1 MNPNDTTV
9 PGADGTPDPQAP
21 PAAEPS
27 MRGADTGTQVP
38 DAALLDRRIDDACAR
53 IAPLWPL
60 KHFVAVNPFFG
71 LRDLQF
77 QDASDALARITGKG
91 LYMPRDYFRDQ
102 LASGRIGNEDL
113 TLAIARCGSPLDAAG
128 VVRVLDTEAP
138 QPKLGMAPVSEILE
152 RVEGGLWSSF
162 VTERISLH
170 CAAYFDLGQAMV
182 AMPWRNLSL
191 YASWRKA
198 AAIDRSPAMMGL
210 RDFRAPLARL
220 PDAPRAAIAL
230 GIVRL
235 GIPDAAVER
244 YLHAS
249 LLSIGGWASWARYRR
264 WQAELAGESDDAIVD
279 LLAIRVMWDLLLY
292 EEKQSPALIARWREM
307 LAASMRPPSAKR
319 QASAEIDRILLNAME
334 IGFQRQ
340 VIAGLLGASGS
351 DRQARAPISPANSP
365 AARPAA
371 QAAFCIDV
379 RSEVFRR
386 ALETVAP
393 SVQTIGFAGFFGIF
407 VEHVPLG
414 TCTGHVHVPVIFN
427 PAYRIFDRVK
437 DADPGAL
444 PERPPQRTGLSKT
457 WQDLRA
463 WVGGGEARTLV
474 DARRLSIGLSKA
486 WKGFKLSA
494 ASCFSFVEA
503 AGLMY
508 APKLVTDSL
517 GWSRPVPDP
526 CSQGIEPSALGRVGP
541 TLAAV
546 PEAHACGH
554 TAGSGIPEAERL
566 DHAERILRAMTMTR
580 DFGRLVLLAGH
591 GSSTVNNPHATSL
604 DCGACAGQTGEV
616 SARVVAALMNDPAVR
631 RGLAGRG
638 ISIPADTWFLAGLH
652 DTTTDEVRLFD
663 SNEVPA
669 ALAGDLAQL
678 RQFLAQA
685 GDLARAER
693 AALLGLA
700 GLPDRAV
707 AADVRRRSRDWSEVR
722 PEWALANNAAFIA
735 APRSRTA
742 GMDLSGRAF
751 LHEYVWQQDS
761 GYQVLELIMTAP
773 MVVANWINMQYYG
786 SVVDNR
792 RFGSGNKVL
801 HNVAGGAIGVLEG
814 NGGDLRVGL
823 PLQSLHDGRRWVHEP
838 LRLSVFIEAPEAPMD
853 DIIARHALVRQLV
866 DHRWLHLLRIGDDQA
881 IHRRLPGGGWER
893 IDTTV
898 SL

>member
-1 MNPNDTTV
+1 MKPNDILDLPERMDPTSQVPTTASA
-9 PGADGTPDPQAP
+9 PSAGTRSA
-21 PAAEPS
+21 
-27 MRGADTGTQVP
+27 VP
-38 DAALLDRRIDDACAR
+38 DAAALNRRIDDACAR

-60 KHFVAVNPFFG
+60 KHFVAVNPCFG
-71 LRDLQF
+71 LRDQNF
-77 QDASDALARITGKG
+77 QEASDTLARITGNS
-91 LYMPRDYFRDQ
+91 LYMSRDYYREQ
-102 LASGRIGNEDL
+102 LAAGRIGSEDL
-113 TLAIARCGSPLDAAG
+113 ALAIDRCGSRLDAAG
-128 VVRVLDTEAP
+128 VARILSTEAP
-138 QPKLGMAPVSEILE
+138 QPKLGMAPVSEVLE

-170 CAAYFDLGQAMV
+170 CAAYFDLGQAIV
-182 AMPWRNLSL
+182 AMPWRKLSL
-191 YASWRKA
+191 YHAWRKA
-198 AAIDRSPAMMGL
+198 AAIDHSPAMMGL
-210 RDFRAPLARL
+210 RDFRAAITRL
-220 PDAPRAAIAL
+220 PAEPRAAIAL
-230 GIVRL
+230 AIVRL
-235 GIPDAAVER
+235 DIPDAGVER

-249 LLSIGGWASWARYRR
+249 LLSIGGWAAWASYQR
-264 WQAELAGESDDAIVD
+264 WQAELAGEHDDAIVD
-279 LLAIRVMWDLLLY
+279 LLAIRLMWDMLLY
-292 EEKQSPALIARWREM
+292 EEKQSPALVARWREM

-319 QASAEIDRILLNAME
+319 QASAEIDRIMLNAME
-334 IGFQRQ
+334 ISFQRS
-340 VIAGLLGASGS
+340 VVAGLVSAPGT
-351 DRQARAPISPANSP
+351 DQHARPSV
-365 AARPAA
+365 RPAA

-414 TCTGHVHVPVIFN
+414 ACTGHAHVPVIFN
-427 PAYRIFDRVK
+427 PAYRIYDRVK
-437 DADPGAL
+437 DGDTGGL
-444 PERPPQRTGLSKT
+444 PAPRHRRNSLSKA
-457 WQDLRA
+457 WQNLHD
-463 WVGGGEARTLV
+463 WVKDGDARTLLEQ
-474 DARRLSIGLSKA
+474 RRQRIGLYKA

-503 AGLMY
+503 AGLLY
-508 APKLVTDSL
+508 AQKLVTDSF

-526 CSQGIEPSALGRVGP
+526 QRQGLEPAALDRVGP

-546 PEAHACGH
+546 PEAQSCAHSAS
-554 TAGSGIPEAERL
+554 SGIPQADRL
-566 DHAERILRAMTMTR
+566 DHAERILRAMAMTG

-591 GSSTVNNPHATSL
+591 GSSTVNNPQATSL

-631 RGLAGRG
+631 RGLVDRG
-638 ISIPADTWFLAGLH
+638 IAIPADTWFLAGLH
-652 DTTTDEVRLFD
+652 DTTTDEVSLFD
-663 SNEVPA
+663 TDEVPE
-669 ALAGDLAQL
+669 ALAQDLTQL
-678 RQFLAQA
+678 RQSLAQA

-700 GLPDRAV
+700 GRPDRAV

-742 GMDLSGRAF
+742 GMDLGGRAF
-751 LHEYVWQQDS
+751 LHDYVWQQDS
-761 GYQVLELIMTAP
+761 GYQILELIMTAP

-801 HNVAGGAIGVLEG
+801 HNVVGGAIGVLEG

-823 PLQSLHDGRRWVHEP
+823 PLQSLHDGKRWMHEP

-866 DHRWLHLLRIGDDQA
+866 DNGWLHLLRSGDENR

-893 IDTTV
+893 IDTT
-898 SL
+898 LLAAA